1 MIGYINPAELTT
13 SHGTGQSKP
22 DLSTDYN
29 NQYIIDKFNK
39 SDDMLTQD
47 RTDKIINQSVE
58 TGAKSAAAG
67 GGLSGM
73 LTSGGLQAG
82 LMGAGPVG
90 WGVMGAGMI
99 LSGIEKN
106 KQEKAAREQAAIE
119 AEKQKRN
126 NLIQL
131 AREASQ
137 NDFRLT

>member
-1 MIGYINPAELTT
+1 MAEYIDPRQLTT
-13 SHGTGQSKP
+13 EYGTGQYKP
-22 DLSTDYN
+22 DLSSDYS
-29 NQYIIDKFNK
+29 NQSIIDLFKK
-39 SDDMLTQD
+39 KDEISSQD

-73 LTSGGLQAG
+73 LTTGGLQAG
-82 LMGAGPVG
+82 LLGAGPAG

-106 KQEKAAREQAAIE
+106 KQEKAAREQAAID
-119 AEKQKRN
+119 AEKTKRN

-131 AREASQ
+131 ARESSQ